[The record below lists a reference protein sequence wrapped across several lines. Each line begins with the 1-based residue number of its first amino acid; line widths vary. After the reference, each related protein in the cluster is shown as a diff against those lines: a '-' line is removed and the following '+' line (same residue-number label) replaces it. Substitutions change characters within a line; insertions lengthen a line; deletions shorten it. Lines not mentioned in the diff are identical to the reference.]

1 MPDFDEKAAVDLFVK
16 QNSLIN
22 GLWGIYI
29 AATFTAA
36 SFSVTK
42 IPLTPFAL
50 LAVSAGFWAFALGHI
65 VLIKQ
70 ALSINIKLK
79 QSLLATINSND
90 SPYSG
95 VVSHLANTANRPFIS
110 MAIHLFIDVCVT
122 ILIWRTL
129 LFPE

>member
-16 QNSLIN
+16 QNSLIS

-50 LAVSAGFWAFALGHI
+50 LALTLGFWAFALGHI
-65 VLIKQ
+65 MLIQQ
-70 ALSINIKLK
+70 ALSINIELK
-79 QSLLATINSND
+79 KSLLATINSND
-90 SPYSG
+90 SPFSEF
-95 VVSHLANTANRPFIS
+95 VRHLAKTANPPYKS
-110 MAIHLFIDVCVT
+110 MAIHFFIDVCVT

-129 LFPE
+129 LFQ